1 MYNIYNHINKHGK
14 DSPMY
19 NIYYHIDKHGRD
31 IPMYNIYY
39 HIDKHGVD
47 LRYVKGY
54 NIYREELISYY

>member
-1 MYNIYNHINKHGK
+1 
-14 DSPMY
+14 MY